1 MDQRRFGEQ
10 VPMAPSGGEE
20 KEGEGDRSSIDIM
33 DWMRDNESG
42 RDQEVETAFGRRR
55 VIYADYAAS
64 AKAIVPIEEYLL
76 KEVHPLY
83 GNTHSSVTV
92 TAEQT
97 TLFVHEAREEI
108 RSLTGAGDGDAVI
121 FVGTGST
128 AAIDLLVHLGAFG
141 KEGVPPLVVV
151 HSISEHH
158 TNILPWRE
166 TAVECIAVDE
176 DEEGRVDQR
185 KLEETLVKVK
195 EKYFGHTILGAFT
208 GASNVTGILND
219 FAGINEILKRH
230 DGLSV
235 WDLAASSP
243 YVSVNVNGVN
253 PVDAL
258 FFSGHKW
265 PGAVATPGVLVVK
278 KSLIRADQP
287 KKKGGGTVF
296 YVDEK
301 STTYLRDAEYREEGG
316 TGDAIGIIRLV
327 LAVKLRRSIEDEKV
341 MRREE
346 TIVSRFLNGFSS
358 SPHLSLLG
366 PPTREKRLAT
376 FAFLVK
382 DNISGLFFHHNYISV
397 LLNDL
402 FGIQS
407 RAGCV
412 CAGPYAQHLLGI
424 EGELSARFLSLLREN
439 SSLDRLH
446 LRRVGEYSQQEM
458 LRPGFTRVSI
468 PYFESDHKVDFI
480 LSAIRFVATHA
491 ADFLH
496 HYQLNAESGEWH
508 HEKTRV
514 FHDRKWLGFVSFGE
528 GGLKIDKKSTKK
540 SDLPRDLLRRAE
552 EEREKAREAMKE
564 RSTVP
569 DGRVALS
576 EEAKTLRWFVLPI
589 EIWERET
596 KKVEVEY
603 PQCVI
608 IPKKYEEKTRENEE
622 EKKEK
627 ESPPLCPLNP
637 TATEAV
643 CPLMDIL
650 ETEQQGM
657 DGGEDTVGSKEEE
670 EEGREDIREEETP
683 MEDWNKRV
691 IVERKEMTRAEEASL
706 PWVIPPLDLYKQTT
720 ETIHS
725 LGLIKNGDKVLV
737 CLSGGKDSLSLLH
750 ILRFY
755 QIRNRDRRGIQF
767 ELGAITVDPGSA
779 AYNPRPLIEYCRSL
793 NIDYFYEE
801 QDIIG
806 QARKLKNLRSICAF
820 CSRMKRGRL
829 AAAAVTH
836 GWNVLAMG
844 QHLDDLAESFFI
856 AAFQNGNLS
865 TMKAQYTTRDTS
877 LRVIRPLVLVREK
890 ALREFA
896 ASSKLPVVAENCPA
910 CFNQATERHRIKQML
925 AHQELLFPDLFC
937 SLRSALRP
945 LLLVDSASTAEMRR
959 KAIENIVK
967 AKKKD
972 E

>member
-1 MDQRRFGEQ
+1 MDQRRFGEEIPI
-10 VPMAPSGGEE
+10 VERGNERE
-20 KEGEGDRSSIDIM
+20 REDIDIM
-33 DWMRDNESG
+33 EWMRKNESG
-42 RDQEVETAFGRRR
+42 REQEVETAFGRRK
-55 VIYADYAAS
+55 VIYSDYAAS
-64 AKAIVPIEEYLL
+64 AKALVPIEEYLL
-76 KEVHPLY
+76 REVHPLY

-108 RSLTGAGDGDAVI
+108 RSLTGAGDSDAVI

-128 AAIDLLVHLGAFG
+128 AAIDLLVHLGGFG
-141 KEGVPPLVVV
+141 KEGVPPLVVI

-166 TAVECIAVDE
+166 TAVECIMVDE
-176 DEEGRVDQR
+176 DEEGRVDKK
-185 KLEETLVKVK
+185 KLEEALQMVKG
-195 EKYFGHTILGAFT
+195 KYPDHTILGAFT

-219 FAGINEILKRH
+219 FAGINEILKRN
-230 DGLSV
+230 GALSV

-243 YVSVNVNGVN
+243 YVSVNVNGVH
-253 PVDAL
+253 PVDAI

-278 KSLIRADQP
+278 KSLIRAIEP

-316 TGDAIGIIRLV
+316 TGDAIGIIRLA
-327 LAVKLRRSIEDEKV
+327 LAVKLRRSIDDEKV

-346 TIVSRFLNGFSS
+346 SIVNRFIDGFSS
-358 SPHLSLLG
+358 IPNLFLLG
-366 PPTREKRLAT
+366 PPTRENRLAT
-376 FAFLVK
+376 FAFLLK
-382 DNISGLFFHHNYISV
+382 DKISNLFFHHNFISV

-424 EGELSARFLSLLREN
+424 EGELSSRFLSLLREN

-458 LRPGFTRVSI
+458 IRPGFTRISI
-468 PYFESDHKVDFI
+468 PYFENDQKVDFI
-480 LSAIRFVATHA
+480 LSSIRFVATHA
-491 ADFLH
+491 TDFLH

-514 FHDRKWLGFVSFGE
+514 FHDRKWLGYVSFGE

-540 SDLPRDLLRRAE
+540 SDLPMDLLRRAE
-552 EEREKAREAMKE
+552 EEREKARETMME

-576 EEAKTLRWFVLPI
+576 EEAQTLRWFILPI
-589 EIWERET
+589 EIWEREG
-596 KKVEVEY
+596 KKVHVDY
-603 PQCVI
+603 PECVI
-608 IPKKYEEKTRENEE
+608 RPKKYEEKERKEE
-622 EKKEK
+622 EKKE
-627 ESPPLCPLNP
+627 EIPPFCPLESTRN
-637 TATEAV
+637 EVV
-643 CPLMDIL
+643 CPLMDIY
-650 ETEQQGM
+650 EAEQQGM
-657 DGGEDTVGSKEEE
+657 DGGEDAVESIDVE
-670 EEGREDIREEETP
+670 EEGEERKEKETSI
-683 MEDWNKRV
+683 EDWNKRV
-691 IVERKEMTRAEEASL
+691 IVTRRDMTRTDESSL
-706 PWVIPPLDLYKQTT
+706 AWVVPPLDLYKQTT

-767 ELGAITVDPGSA
+767 ELGAITVDPGST

-890 ALREFA
+890 SLREFA
-896 ASSKLPVVAENCPA
+896 SSSKLPVVAENCPA

-945 LLLVDSASTAEMRR
+945 LLLVDSASTQEMRR

-967 AKKKD
+967 AKKNNQ
-972 E
+972 

>member
-1 MDQRRFGEQ
+1 DQRRFGEQ
-10 VPMAPSGGEE
+10 IPVVPDGRGNKNKE
-20 KEGEGDRSSIDIM
+20 KKESIDIM
-33 DWMRDNESG
+33 DWMRRNESG
-42 RDQEVETAFGRRR
+42 RTQEVETAFGRRR

-64 AKAIVPIEEYLL
+64 AKALVPIEEYLL

-108 RSLTGAGDGDAVI
+108 RSLTGTGDGDAVI

-128 AAIDLLVHLGAFG
+128 AAVDLLVHLGAFG
-141 KEGVPPLVVV
+141 KQGVSPLVVV
-151 HSISEHH
+151 HSLNEHH

-166 TAVECIAVDE
+166 VAVECMTVE
-176 DEEGRVDQR
+176 ENEEGRVDEEM
-185 KLEETLVKVK
+185 LDETLTRIRSDPK
-195 EKYFGHTILGAFT
+195 FDGHTILGAFS
-208 GASNVTGILND
+208 GASNITGIVAN
-219 FAGINEILKRH
+219 FAGINETLKRH
-230 DGLSV
+230 GALSV
-235 WDLAASSP
+235 WDLAASAP
-243 YVSVNVNGVN
+243 YVPVNVNGTN
-253 PVDAL
+253 AVDAV

-265 PGAVATPGVLVVK
+265 PGGVASPGVLVVK
-278 KSLIRADQP
+278 KSLIRATQP
-287 KKKGGGTVF
+287 KKTGGGTVF
-296 YVDEK
+296 YVDAK

-316 TGDAIGIIRLV
+316 TGDAIGIIRLA
-327 LAVKLRRSIEDEKV
+327 LAVKMRRSIDDGRVIK
-341 MRREE
+341 REE
-346 TIVSRFLNGFSS
+346 QIVSRLLDGFKSI
-358 SPHLSLLG
+358 PNLSLLG
-366 PPTREKRLAT
+366 PPTRENRLAT
-376 FAFLVK
+376 LAFIVK
-382 DNISGLFFHHNYISV
+382 DDRSGLFFHHNYISV

-402 FGIQS
+402 FGIQT

-424 EGELSARFLSLLREN
+424 EGELSSRLLSLLRED

-458 LRPGFTRVSI
+458 IRPGFTRLSI
-468 PYFESDHKVDFI
+468 PYFESDQKVDFI
-480 LSAIRFVATHA
+480 LSAIRFVASHA

-496 HYQLNAESGEWH
+496 YYQLNAESGEWH

-514 FHDRKWLGFVSFGE
+514 FHDRKWLGFVSFGD
-528 GGLKIDKKSTKK
+528 GGLKIDKKSAKR
-540 SDLPRDLLRRAE
+540 SELPVDILKRAE
-552 EEREKAREAMKE
+552 EEAERSREAMKE
-564 RSTVP
+564 RSSVP
-569 DGRVALS
+569 DGRVALNG
-576 EEAKTLRWFVLPI
+576 EAEALRWFVLPI
-589 EIWERET
+589 EVWERET
-596 KKVEVEY
+596 KRVDVVY
-603 PQCVI
+603 PKCI
-608 IPKKYEEKTRENEE
+608 IEPKKYREIEKKEEEKEEKTPVVCPIETTSGEE
-622 EKKEK
+622 MQ
-627 ESPPLCPLNP
+627 
-637 TATEAV
+637 
-643 CPLMDIL
+643 CPLMDIY
-650 ETEQQGM
+650 EAEQQGM
-657 DGGEDTVGSKEEE
+657 DEGEDAVAAPIVEDDGIEDTV
-670 EEGREDIREEETP
+670 EEGSHEE
-683 MEDWNKRV
+683 WNKRV
-691 IVERKEMTRAEEASL
+691 IVKRREMTRSEEAAL
-706 PWVIPPLDLYKQTT
+706 AWVVPPLDLYKQTT
-720 ETIHS
+720 ETIHA

-767 ELGAITVDPGSA
+767 ELGAITVDPGST

-865 TMKAQYTTRDTS
+865 TMKAQYTTRETN

-890 ALREFA
+890 TLRAF
-896 ASSKLPVVAENCPA
+896 ASSSNLPVVAENCPA
-910 CFNQATERHRIKQML
+910 CFNQATERHRVKQML
-925 AHQELLFPDLFC
+925 AQQELLFPDLFC

-945 LLLVDSASTAEMRR
+945 LLLVDSADTAEMRR

-967 AKKKD
+967 EKKGD